1 MPRISAFYGIIV
13 WMYWK
18 DHNPPHIHATYGE
31 FEILINLI
39 DFSTYAGNIPSR
51 AFGLLMEW
59 ISIHHEAFRRL
70 GTNEALTSFKD
81 YRTIKIISFALIH

>member
-31 FEILINLI
+31 FEILINI
-39 DFSTYAGNIPSR
+39 TDFSIYAGYLPSR
-51 AFGLLMEW
+51 ALGLLMEW
-59 ISIHHEAFRRL
+59 TSIHHE
-70 GTNEALTSFKD
+70 E
-81 YRTIKIISFALIH
+81 LIENWELMMQSLPLKSVEPLQ

>member
-1 MPRISAFYGIIV
+1 MPRISAFYGIVV

-31 FEILINLI
+31 AEILINI
-39 DFSTYAGNIPSR
+39 TDFSIYAGSLPNR

-59 ISIHHEAFRRL
+59 VSMHHVELLDNWELMKQSLPLKSIEGL
-70 GTNEALTSFKD
+70 K
-81 YRTIKIISFALIH
+81 

>member
-18 DHNPPHIHATYGE
+18 DHNPPHIHATYQE
-31 FEILINLI
+31 FEIPINLV
-39 DFSTYAGNIPSR
+39 DFSIYAGYIPSR

-59 ISIHHEAFRRL
+59 VSIHHEELL
-70 GTNEALTSFKD
+70 GNWELMRQSLPLKN
-81 YRTIKIISFALIH
+81 IEPLK